1 LMEMSA
7 KEISI
12 ELGGDLDPAL
22 VKPCDGSEYLGV
34 IMPMR
39 L

>member
-1 LMEMSA
+1 MTG
-7 KEISI
+7 KDVSI

-22 VKPCDGSEYLGV
+22 IKPCDGTDYLGV